1 MTIKEIAQ
9 NWIENADTTPDEITV
24 ETAAQYIDW
33 MEDKPEGITPELF
46 ADAWNSIVRG
56 EN

>member
-1 MTIKEIAQ
+1 MTIREIAQ
-9 NWIENADTTPDEITV
+9 NWIENADTTPEEITV
-24 ETAAQYIDW
+24 ETAAQYIEW
-33 MEDKPEGITPELF
+33 MEDKPDGITPDLF